1 MTSVLFQRI
10 EFWIFL
16 SFWQVFCAWFY
27 LYCLFYIIPSKQV
40 NFTISSL
47 LLWSVTDF
55 DILVVGSAART
66 QSFPQRQ
73 NFIISSRFADPE
85 KF

>member
-1 MTSVLFQRI
+1 MSSVMSQRI
-10 EFWIFL
+10 EFWIFQ
-16 SFWQVFCAWFY
+16 SFWQVFGAWFNIY
-27 LYCLFYIIPSKQV
+27 FLFYTIPSKQV

-47 LLWSVTDF
+47 FLCSVTDF
-55 DILVVGSAART
+55 DMLIVGSALRT

-73 NFIISSRFADPE
+73 SFIISSRFADPE